1 MSYKK
6 ARQLCLSGLAC
17 LAHKIKKS
25 HPHGSAKPGPVVWS
39 FFYFFSWS
47 KRWTTLHLNAWFLVS
62 KEVVGKLDK
71 GFLI

>member
-1 MSYKK
+1 MDLQSQ
-6 ARQLCLSGLAC
+6 AQLFGL
-17 LAHKIKKS
+17 
-25 HPHGSAKPGPVVWS
+25 
-39 FFYFFSWS
+39 FFIFFSWS